1 MREILFRGQRC
12 DNGEWVYGNL
22 ITDGEDVFVLVKE
35 DLLKG
40 LDVGG
45 WIDGVQTY
53 EAVPETVGQ
62 YTGMTDKNGK
72 KVFEG
77 DIVKGKSEYFGNGSL
92 NQKAVVLYDRGQF
105 LLSFGETLEECKQLN
120 DFEVVGVWSG
130 DVEVIG
136 NIHDNSELLTE

>member
-1 MREILFRGQRC
+1 MREILFRAKRKG
-12 DNGEWVYGNL
+12 NGEWVEGNYGEYYN
-22 ITDGEDVFVLVKE
+22 GEKKVSCISIPSKETISGSLCYDV
-35 DLLKG
+35 
-40 LDVGG
+40 
-45 WIDGVQTY
+45 I
-53 EAVPETVGQ
+53 PETVGQ
-62 YTGMTDKNGK
+62 YTGTTDKNGTK
-72 KVFEG
+72 IFEG

-136 NIHDNSELLTE
+136 NIHDNPELLKE